1 LYSGN
6 EEEDQD
12 MDDKKFGKK
21 CKKPLGL
28 GFLKKESKNFIQNVA
43 KKKESKLKAEKCSIL
58 PKIFK

>member
-1 LYSGN
+1 
-6 EEEDQD
+6 